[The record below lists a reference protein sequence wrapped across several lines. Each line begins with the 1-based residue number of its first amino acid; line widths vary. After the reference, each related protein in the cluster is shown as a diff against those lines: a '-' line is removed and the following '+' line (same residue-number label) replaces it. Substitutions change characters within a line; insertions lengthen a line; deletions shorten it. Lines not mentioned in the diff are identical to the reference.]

1 MLVSQFG
8 ERRLLARIQ
17 SRFEKIDRHSAHVV
31 VGIGDDAAVVAPRR
45 NTQTVLTTDAQ
56 VEGVHFDRRFSSPE
70 DIGFRSLAVNVSDI
84 AAMGATTR
92 WALVSLVLPDATA
105 VAEVDGIVEGIVQLA
120 ETLGMAVIGGNLT
133 RSPGPLMID
142 ITATGEVAARRV
154 LTRSGGRPGDA
165 LYVSGTIGAAAAGLE
180 MLKAATGLKPGPS
193 GVQEGLDLLKA
204 SGEGP
209 GFSPGNICID
219 RYRRPEPRARLGVA
233 IAQARA
239 ARAAIDLSDG
249 LADAAVQLA
258 DASNCGVEI
267 DASILPIEV
276 SARDWWSAR
285 GADPVV
291 SALSGGDDYEL
302 LIAVPSAWGG
312 RLRHAT
318 TRVSKPSLTRVGR
331 LTKAA
336 GTCVLLRDGRPESLP
351 GGFDHF
357 GPIRE

>member
-31 VGIGDDAAVVAPRR
+31 LGIGDDAAVVAPRR

-70 DIGFRSLAVNVSDI
+70 DLGFRSLAVNVSDI
-84 AAMGATTR
+84 AAMGATAR

-120 ETLGMAVIGGNLT
+120 ERLGMAVIGGNLT

-142 ITATGEVAARRV
+142 ITAIGEVAARRV

-165 LYVSGTIGAAAAGLE
+165 LYVSGTIGAASAGLE
-180 MLKAATGLKPGPS
+180 MLKAATGLKPGD
-193 GVQEGLDLLKA
+193 GT
-204 SGEGP
+204 

-219 RYRRPEPRARLGVA
+219 RYRRPEPRARLGAA

-258 DASNCGVEI
+258 DASSCGVEI
-267 DASILPIEV
+267 DASILPIEL
-276 SARDWWSAR
+276 SARDWWHAR

-312 RLRHAT
+312 RLRHT
-318 TRVSKPSLTRVGR
+318 ITRVSKPSLTRVGR
-331 LTKAA
+331 LTKAP

>member
-1 MLVSQFG
+1 
-8 ERRLLARIQ
+8 
-17 SRFEKIDRHSAHVV
+17 
-31 VGIGDDAAVVAPRR
+31 
-45 NTQTVLTTDAQ
+45 
-56 VEGVHFDRRFSSPE
+56 
-70 DIGFRSLAVNVSDI
+70 
-84 AAMGATTR
+84 
-92 WALVSLVLPDATA
+92 
-105 VAEVDGIVEGIVQLA
+105 
-120 ETLGMAVIGGNLT
+120 
-133 RSPGPLMID
+133 
-142 ITATGEVAARRV
+142 
-154 LTRSGGRPGDA
+154 

-180 MLKAATGLKPGPS
+180 MLKA
-193 GVQEGLDLLKA
+193 

-209 GFSPGNICID
+209 GFSRGNICID

-249 LADAAVQLA
+249 LADAAIQLA

>member
-31 VGIGDDAAVVAPRR
+31 LGIGDDAAVVAPRR

-84 AAMGATTR
+84 AAMGATAR

-142 ITATGEVAARRV
+142 ITAIGEVAARRV

-180 MLKAATGLKPGPS
+180 MLKAATGL
-193 GVQEGLDLLKA
+193 
-204 SGEGP
+204 
-209 GFSPGNICID
+209 NICID

-233 IAQARA
+233 IARARA

-249 LADAAVQLA
+249 LADAAYSSLTPA
-258 DASNCGVEI
+258 TAEWRSTRRYSRSRC
-267 DASILPIEV
+267 
-276 SARDWWSAR
+276 
-285 GADPVV
+285 
-291 SALSGGDDYEL
+291 
-302 LIAVPSAWGG
+302 
-312 RLRHAT
+312 RHAIGGVREELTLWSRRSAAVT
-318 TRVSKPSLTRVGR
+318 TTSCSSLCLRPGAVVCGTPQRVYQSRHSLES
-331 LTKAA
+331 A
-336 GTCVLLRDGRPESLP
+336 G
-351 GGFDHF
+351 
-357 GPIRE
+357 

>member
-31 VGIGDDAAVVAPRR
+31 LGIGDDAAVVAPRR

-56 VEGVHFDRRFSSPE
+56 VEGVHFDRGFSSPE

-84 AAMGATTR
+84 AAMGATAR

-120 ETLGMAVIGGNLT
+120 ERLGMAVIGGNLT

-142 ITATGEVAARRV
+142 ITAIGEVAARRV

-180 MLKAATGLKPGPS
+180 MLKA
-193 GVQEGLDLLKA
+193 
-204 SGEGP
+204 SGEDP

-249 LADAAVQLA
+249 LADAAAQLA
-258 DASNCGVEI
+258 DGSNCGVEI
-267 DASILPIEV
+267 DASTLPIEG

-285 GADPVV
+285 GTDPVV

-302 LIAVPSAWGG
+302 LIAVPSAGGG

-318 TRVSKPSLTRVGR
+318 TRVSKPALTRVGV
-331 LTKAA
+331 LTKTA
-336 GTCVLLRDGRPESLP
+336 GSRVLLRNGRREVLP

-357 GPIRE
+357 GPIRR